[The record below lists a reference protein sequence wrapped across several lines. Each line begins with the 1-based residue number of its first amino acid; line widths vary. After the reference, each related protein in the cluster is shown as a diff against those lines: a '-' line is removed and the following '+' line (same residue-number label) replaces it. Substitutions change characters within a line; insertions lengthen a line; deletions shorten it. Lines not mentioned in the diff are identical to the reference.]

1 MPGKEI
7 KFLKVS
13 SDESDHT
20 KLKKR
25 LNGEELSVYLATK
38 EES

>member
-1 MPGKEI
+1 MEIKLWIKKNKNSSEIPGKEI

-20 KLKKR
+20 KL
-25 LNGEELSVYLATK
+25 
-38 EES
+38 